1 MYNIP
6 WYILVFISIPQ
17 TLLILG
23 FGFCLF
29 NIRLKYKHVLLLAF
43 LITGICYLLRFTS
56 IPYGLNTI
64 ILVILF
70 TLLVALI
77 SRVKLKYAFN
87 AVLLGVLIYG
97 MLEGVLLPI
106 IAGVLNITLTD
117 IAVSSWHNLIAF
129 FPIALVGTL
138 LLIVIIKRQVVLY
151 DFSNREIPI
160 TTWRVIAVILV
171 QTECLILL
179 STSIFASPEFSAYKT
194 ALPYLNAVLVVLCL
208 FSLLAIKS
216 MENQSKQLI
225 QSVLQKNHL
234 HQMENILKS
243 AEIKQHEYT
252 KHMQIIQALIELQ
265 KFDKAL
271 EYINGIN
278 DQYYVAN
285 IYYEIKNTAV
295 AALINSKNSVAH
307 VKNIDFAVAQKC
319 NLSGISIPDWELCSM
334 LGNLLDNAFEA
345 ALNEEHPRVGLEF
358 RYEKGFYAIYIINNG
373 SRIKEPNRIFE
384 AGYTTKGSEGRG
396 YGLYI
401 VKKLAD
407 RYRGTIEIIT
417 KPKTTIILR
426 FPRVGEHYD
435 KNINLKSS

>member
-6 WYILVFISIPQ
+6 WFILVFISVPQ

-23 FGFCLF
+23 FGFYLF
-29 NIRLKYKHVLLLAF
+29 NIRIKHKHILLLTF
-43 LITGICYLLRFTS
+43 LITGICYLVRLIP

-64 ILVILF
+64 ILIILF
-70 TLLVALI
+70 TLLAALI
-77 SRVKLKYAFN
+77 GKIELKYSFN

-106 IAGVLNITLTD
+106 IADVLNITIRD
-117 IAVSSWHNLIAF
+117 IVVSSWHNIIAF
-129 FPIALVGTL
+129 LPIALVGTIL
-138 LLIVIIKRQVVLY
+138 LVIIIKRKFVLY
-151 DFSNREIPI
+151 DLSRREIP
-160 TTWRVIAVILV
+160 TATWRALAVILV

-194 ALPYLNAVLVVLCL
+194 ALPYLNAVLVALCL

-216 MENQSKQLI
+216 METQSKQLI
-225 QSVLQKNHL
+225 QNVLQKNHL

-252 KHMQIIQALIELQ
+252 KHMQIIQALIELN
-265 KFDKAL
+265 KFEKAK

-278 DQYYVAN
+278 DQYYAVS
-285 IYYEIKNTAV
+285 ISYDIKNTAV

-307 VKNIDFAVAQKC
+307 VNNIDFAVAEKC
-319 NLSGISIPDWELCSM
+319 DLSGIAVPDWELCSM

-345 ALNEEHPRVGLEF
+345 ALNGEQPRVGLEF
-358 RYEKGFYAIYIINNG
+358 RYEAGFYAIYIINNG
-373 SRIKEPNRIFE
+373 SRIKEPGRIFE

-401 VKKLAD
+401 VKKLTD
-407 RYRGTIEIIT
+407 KYQGSIEVIT
-417 KPKTTIILR
+417 EPKTTVILR
-426 FPRVGEHYD
+426 FPGVGENYD
-435 KNINLKSS
+435 KNIDLKSS